1 MPLIER
7 KVQNKSSWRDHF
19 KINKKL
25 LPLKFTLFFFSAS
38 AFSILPYL
46 TIHMKDIG
54 IKVEHIALMY
64 AILPFTIFFGKN
76 NSAIN
81 SKLSS
86 WKKNQITFFFVS
98 APPFVGYMADKLGS
112 YTRVLVLTLLGSGVF
127 HTVLLFLP
135 SVSEVTTYPVS
146 SSFEFIGTS
155 AVLKWSKCSD
165 GDFNTC
171 PTWTKNWPMGN
182 SSDSFTNFE
191 FRIYDFFLLIIL
203 SVTSNDQSCFPQF
216 FSVGAVEK
224 ENKFF

>member
-76 NSAIN
+76 NSVIN

-191 FRIYDFFLLIIL
+191 FRIYDFFY
-203 SVTSNDQSCFPQF
+203 
-216 FSVGAVEK
+216 
-224 ENKFF
+224 

>member
-19 KINKKL
+19 TINKKL

-76 NSAIN
+76 NSVIN

-86 WKKNQITFFFVS
+86 WKKISNYLFFCFSPTICWIHGRQIRI
-98 APPFVGYMADKLGS
+98 L
-112 YTRVLVLTLLGSGVF
+112 
-127 HTVLLFLP
+127 HQ
-135 SVSEVTTYPVS
+135 S
-146 SSFEFIGTS
+146 SSFDFVGFRSIPHCFTIL
-155 AVLKWSKCSD
+155 AKC
-165 GDFNTC
+165 
-171 PTWTKNWPMGN
+171 
-182 SSDSFTNFE
+182 
-191 FRIYDFFLLIIL
+191 
-203 SVTSNDQSCFPQF
+203 V
-216 FSVGAVEK
+216 
-224 ENKFF
+224 

>member
-1 MPLIER
+1 
-7 KVQNKSSWRDHF
+7 
-19 KINKKL
+19 
-25 LPLKFTLFFFSAS
+25 
-38 AFSILPYL
+38 
-46 TIHMKDIG
+46 
-54 IKVEHIALMY
+54 
-64 AILPFTIFFGKN
+64 
-76 NSAIN
+76 
-81 SKLSS
+81 
-86 WKKNQITFFFVS
+86 
-98 APPFVGYMADKLGS
+98 MADKLGS

-203 SVTSNDQSCFPQF
+203 FVTSNHQSCFPQYFHEF

-224 ENKFF
+224 ENKLF

>member
-1 MPLIER
+1 MLII
-7 KVQNKSSWRDHF
+7 F
-19 KINKKL
+19 KIPTRFGK
-25 LPLKFTLFFFSAS
+25 
-38 AFSILPYL
+38 I
-46 TIHMKDIG
+46 
-54 IKVEHIALMY
+54 V
-64 AILPFTIFFGKN
+64 ILPF
-76 NSAIN
+76 
-81 SKLSS
+81 L
-86 WKKNQITFFFVS
+86 FVS

-182 SSDSFTNFE
+182 SSDSFTNF
-191 FRIYDFFLLIIL
+191 
-203 SVTSNDQSCFPQF
+203 
-216 FSVGAVEK
+216 
-224 ENKFF
+224 